1 MVVGFNQGA
10 VFYGALW
17 PPDPS
22 SRSRTLIRVRN
33 DERGEAGL
41 AGPLLAGWWK
51 PRITRPIPNRPEAPP
66 PVITRFRRVIHS
78 ED

>member
-22 SRSRTLIRVRN
+22 SRTPIRDRN
-33 DERGEAGL
+33 DERGEAGS
-41 AGPLLAGWWK
+41 AGLLLAGCG
-51 PRITRPIPNRPEAPP
+51 
-66 PVITRFRRVIHS
+66 VVG
-78 ED
+78 